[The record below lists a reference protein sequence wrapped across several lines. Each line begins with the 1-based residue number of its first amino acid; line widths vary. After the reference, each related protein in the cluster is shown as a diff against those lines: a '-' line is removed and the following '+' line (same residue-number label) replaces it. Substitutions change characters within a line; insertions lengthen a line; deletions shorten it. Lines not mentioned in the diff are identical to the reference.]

1 MDAFQERC
9 QEANLGGFA
18 APFDSFEGNEKAQ
31 ISPAINLKN
40 YTLNDSFWQMTRITS
55 SNSVI
60 GSVKGRRA
68 GGRRRDRGGNTA
80 GSYLRR
86 AAQAKAALLEGI
98 SKAEV

>member
-40 YTLNDSFWQMTRITS
+40 YTLNDSFWQMTKITS
-55 SNSVI
+55 RNSVI
-60 GSVKGRRA
+60 GSVKRGRA
-68 GGRRRDRGGNTA
+68 GGRGGDRGA
-80 GSYLRR
+80 S
-86 AAQAKAALLEGI
+86 ALGLHLGI
-98 SKAEV
+98 DNCGGAWRPLF